1 VDINAQFAAVE
12 VSVDKD
18 WWRLKGTF
26 VWASGDDDPLD
37 DEARGFDSI
46 FDNPN
51 IIGGPFSFWNR
62 EGLRLSQTFV
72 GLVGR
77 ESILPSLRT
86 SKAEGQANFV
96 NPGIFIYNVG
106 WDAALT
112 PKLRAFANGSY
123 LRFDKTEVLQ
133 TVLFQSEIDKAI
145 GIDYSIG
152 FEYRPSL
159 NDNVIIQTGVS
170 VFTPSRGFENI
181 LTSDTLYTPFVVLT
195 LTY

>member
-1 VDINAQFAAVE
+1 MASE
-12 VSVDKD
+12 
-18 WWRLKGTF
+18 GTF
-26 VWASGDDDPLD
+26 VYASGDDDPLD
-37 DEARGFDSI
+37 ETARGFDSI

-51 IIGGPFSFWNR
+51 IGGGPFSFWNR
-62 EGLRLSQTFV
+62 EALRLSQTFV

-77 ESILPSLRT
+77 ESVLPSLRT

-112 PKLRAFANGSY
+112 PRLRTFANGSY

-152 FEYRPSL
+152 FEYRPWL

-170 VFTPSRGFENI
+170 VFTPSQGFENI
-181 LTSDTLYTPFVVLT
+181 LTSDTLYTPFAVVT
-195 LTY
+195 LIY